1 MTRNTLKEL
10 DMKKKLIS
18 GLFVAAAIV
27 SLVACGSSEST
38 TSSSSADTET
48 FTYAIDGDPSSTNP
62 INTSDRWGLTLTNF
76 LYSPLIRVEAD
87 GSYVNELAES
97 YVIAEDGLS
106 ITVKLRQDVKWSDGE
121 AFNADDVIFTYQQKV
136 KEENGNA
143 DGLYI
148 NGQPVTFEKV
158 DDYTVK
164 FVLPAVSAPALDNI
178 VTETYI
184 IPEHVYN
191 DEPDFSV
198 SQLTNT
204 PVGTGPYKFVEYKHG
219 QYIQLEANEY
229 YYKGEPEIDNLV
241 LRIITSADTRKVA
254 LQTGEVDASFVL
266 PSDIADLD
274 TNTITTYA
282 YTENRVGYLGLNTS
296 TTELSDVRVR
306 QAILFAL
313 NKDEMNQAAYLDKE
327 YYETPYSFLPV
338 ANPYATEEV
347 EKYEQNIEK
356 AKSLLAEAGVSDLK
370 LNLGFNSS
378 DPAQTLQATLIQ
390 EQLAKVGITV
400 ELAGGDSTALITEMR
415 KEGST
420 TYKLFLGGYIMGN
433 DPDQYARLFKAGGA
447 SNYFKLNSATI
458 NSLFEEG
465 AVELDKTK
473 REAIYDDLQAA
484 LADEAAI
491 YPIVD
496 NKKILA
502 VNNRVQGVED
512 AGLVPIYTFEDPSY
526 LTIED

>member
-1 MTRNTLKEL
+1 
-10 DMKKKLIS
+10 MKKKLIS

-27 SLVACGSSEST
+27 SLAACGSSESTT

-87 GSYVNELAES
+87 GSYVNELADS
-97 YVIAEDGLS
+97 YEIAEDGLS

-204 PVGTGPYKFVEYKHG
+204 PVGTGPYKFVDYKHG
-219 QYIQLEANEY
+219 QYIKLEANEH
-229 YYKGEPEIDNLV
+229 YYK
-241 LRIITSADTRKVA
+241 
-254 LQTGEVDASFVL
+254 
-266 PSDIADLD
+266 
-274 TNTITTYA
+274 
-282 YTENRVGYLGLNTS
+282 ENR
-296 TTELSDVRVR
+296 R
-306 QAILFAL
+306 
-313 NKDEMNQAAYLDKE
+313 
-327 YYETPYSFLPV
+327 
-338 ANPYATEEV
+338 
-347 EKYEQNIEK
+347 
-356 AKSLLAEAGVSDLK
+356 
-370 LNLGFNSS
+370 
-378 DPAQTLQATLIQ
+378 
-390 EQLAKVGITV
+390 
-400 ELAGGDSTALITEMR
+400 LITL
-415 KEGST
+415 SC
-420 TYKLFLGGYIMGN
+420 
-433 DPDQYARLFKAGGA
+433 A
-447 SNYFKLNSATI
+447 SL
-458 NSLFEEG
+458 
-465 AVELDKTK
+465 
-473 REAIYDDLQAA
+473 
-484 LADEAAI
+484 
-491 YPIVD
+491 
-496 NKKILA
+496 
-502 VNNRVQGVED
+502 RVQIPGR
-512 AGLVPIYTFEDPSY
+512 
-526 LTIED
+526 